1 MIIKKTDDY
10 TIYKKR
16 SGRYEVIGSNKKNI
30 NGIDKSR
37 ILASEKLIEF
47 TEPKKIEEQDSADTS
62 NMEPAAAE
70 ETTEKPAEESKPAA
84 AEETTEK
91 SAEESEEK
99 KSD

>member
-1 MIIKKTDDY
+1 MIIKKTDEY

-16 SGRYEVIGSNKKNI
+16 SGRYEVIGLNKKNI

-47 TEPKKIEEQDSADTS
+47 TEPKKPAEQPVEESEAAP
-62 NMEPAAAE
+62 EPAE
-70 ETTEKPAEESKPAA
+70 QPAEESD
-84 AEETTEK
+84 
-91 SAEESEEK
+91 EK